1 MDNWSNRN
9 KEMVCSTCR
18 FFVEKEPI
26 KSSKDHKDV
35 GRCRRHAPIVGE
47 GYPVVF
53 PTDWCGDHKID
64 ENKI

>member
-1 MDNWSNRN
+1 MDNWANRN

-26 KSSKDHKDV
+26 KNSKDHKDV